1 MIVCNRF
8 SFLRIFG
15 TLLLLLLPMTLCA
28 QKKDIAQARE
38 YIKKGSNVDKAEQ
51 MMRKLL
57 TDSVNRS
64 NMKIWITLSEAVRKQ
79 YELGN
84 EKLYLRQKY
93 DTAALF
99 VTAKNMF
106 SVMEQIDSIETQL
119 NQTQNGKY
127 KYRDKHADYL
137 ATYRPNLYNGGLF
150 FIRKQKFSDAY
161 DFLNKYI
168 ECANLPLFRKFNYLE
183 KDTLIPQAAY
193 WAVYCGYKMKDPKA
207 TLHHTYLALKDTAHH
222 MLMLQYLAE
231 TYKLEKDTARYLS
244 TLNEGFDKY
253 PRFSFFF
260 PRLIE
265 YYTGREDWKS
275 GLEIANRALSVDAG
289 NKVFRITKSSLL
301 LNLGFYTECISIC
314 DSLIAEDKEMAEA
327 YLNAGLGYFNQA
339 VELDK
344 STGVSAKRQQS
355 ILALYRKSLPY
366 METYRKLA
374 PDKQEKWALPLYTI
388 YLNLNKGKEFD
399 EIDKLIRN
407 TKRT

>member
-1 MIVCNRF
+1 MSVCNRY
-8 SFLRIFG
+8 SFFRIYA
-15 TLLLLLLPMTLCA
+15 TLLLLFVSIMLYA

-38 YIKKGSNVDKAEQ
+38 YIKKGNNVEKAEQ

-57 TDSVNRS
+57 TDSVNRN
-64 NMKIWITLSEAVRKQ
+64 NMKIWITLSDAVKKQ
-79 YELGN
+79 YEMGN

-137 ATYRPNLYNGGLF
+137 VTYRPNLYNGGLF
-150 FIRKQKFSDAY
+150 FIHKQKFSDAY
-161 DFLNKYI
+161 DFLNQYI
-168 ECANLPLFRKFNYLE
+168 ETANLPLFRKYNFNE
-183 KDTLIPQAAY
+183 TDTLIPQAAY

-207 TLHHTYLALKDTAHH
+207 TLHHTYLALKDTTHR

-231 TYKLEKDTARYLS
+231 TYKLENDTARYLA

-253 PRFSFFF
+253 PSFSFFF
-260 PRLIE
+260 PRLIA
-265 YYTGREDWKS
+265 YYSGQEDWKS
-275 GLEIANRALSVDAG
+275 GLEIANRSLSVDARD
-289 NKVFRITKSSLL
+289 KVFRITKSSML

-327 YLNAGLGYFNQA
+327 YLNAGLSYFNQA

-344 STGVSAKRQQS
+344 ATGVSPKRQQNV
-355 ILALYRKSLPY
+355 LALYRKSLPY

-388 YLNLNKGKEFD
+388 YLNLNKGKEFE
-399 EIDKLIRN
+399 EIDKLMRN
-407 TKRT
+407 SKRT